1 MASYQHIDTDNMHQS
16 IYEFS
21 DHLVKALEIGK
32 AIALKNQYSDI
43 HNVVVAGMGG
53 SAIGGD
59 VAKLL
64 CKNELKV
71 PMVVSRNYTL
81 PGWVN
86 ENTLVICCSYSGNT
100 EETLAAFEH
109 ARVKGAQIVGISTG
123 GTLTEK
129 MAEFEL
135 DLVTIPGGLQPRAAL
150 AFSLVPMLF
159 LMKQTGL
166 IGSETMDQLP
176 GAASFIASIRDGY
189 GKQLEDNPTYSLAQ
203 RIYKTIPVIYGETDA
218 AGTLAVRFK
227 GQLNENAK
235 MLAYCNELP
244 EMNHNEIVG
253 FKNNQDILNHISIIW
268 IKDEKDHP
276 RIAVRQE
283 STQEIIDDLCANHEV
298 VSAVGDSVAT
308 RFLHLIHYGDWVSYW
323 CAILHQTDPTP
334 VKKIDRLKAI
344 LSEKS

>member
-21 DHLVKALEIGK
+21 DHLMEAVEIGK
-32 AIALKNQYSDI
+32 SIALKNQYSDI

-59 VAKLL
+59 VARLL
-64 CKNELKV
+64 CKNEMKV
-71 PMVVSRNYTL
+71 PMLVSRNYTL

-86 ENTLVICCSYSGNT
+86 KNTLVICSSYSGNT

-109 ARVKGAQIVGISTG
+109 ARDKGAQIVGISTG
-123 GTLTEK
+123 GILSEK

-150 AFSLVPMLF
+150 GFSLVPMLF

-166 IGSETMDQLP
+166 IGPETMDQLP
-176 GAASFIASIRDGY
+176 DAASFIASIRDQY
-189 GKQLEDNPTYSLAQ
+189 GKQSDDNPTYSLAQ

-218 AGTLAVRFK
+218 TGTLAVRFK
-227 GQLNENAK
+227 GQLSENAK

-253 FKNNQDILNHISIIW
+253 FKNNQDILNHISVIW
-268 IKDEKDHP
+268 LKDEKDHP
-276 RIAVRQE
+276 RIEVRQD
-283 STQEIIDDLCANHEV
+283 STREIIGDLCANHEV
-298 VSAVGDSVAT
+298 ISAQGDSAAI
-308 RFLHLIHYGDWVSYW
+308 RYLQLIHYGDWVSYW
-323 CAILHQTDPTP
+323 CAILHQTNPTP

>member
-86 ENTLVICCSYSGNT
+86 ENTLVICSSYSGNT

-109 ARVKGAQIVGISTG
+109 ARDKGAQIVGISTG
-123 GTLTEK
+123 GTLSEK

-189 GKQLEDNPTYSLAQ
+189 GKQSEDNPTYSLAQ

-218 AGTLAVRFK
+218 TGTLAVRFK

-268 IKDEKDHP
+268 LKDEKDHP
-276 RIAVRQE
+276 RTAVRQE
-283 STQEIIDDLCANHEV
+283 SSQEIIYDLCANHEV

-334 VKKIDRLKAI
+334 VKKVDRLKAI

>member
-21 DHLVKALEIGK
+21 DHLMQAVEIGK
-32 AIALKNQYSDI
+32 SIALKNQYSDI

-59 VAKLL
+59 VARLL

-86 ENTLVICCSYSGNT
+86 KNTLVICSSYSGNT

-109 ARVKGAQIVGISTG
+109 ARDKGAQIVGISTG
-123 GTLTEK
+123 GILSEK

-150 AFSLVPMLF
+150 GFSLVPMLF

-166 IGSETMDQLP
+166 IGPETMDQLP
-176 GAASFIASIRDGY
+176 DAASFIASIRDQY
-189 GKQLEDNPTYSLAQ
+189 GKQSDDNPTYSLAQ

-218 AGTLAVRFK
+218 TGTLAVRFK
-227 GQLNENAK
+227 GQLSENAK
-235 MLAYCNELP
+235 MLAYCNEMP

-268 IKDEKDHP
+268 LKDEKDHP
-276 RIAVRQE
+276 RIAVRQD
-283 STQEIIDDLCANHEV
+283 STREIIGDLCANHEV
-298 VSAVGDSVAT
+298 ISAQGDSAAI
-308 RFLHLIHYGDWVSYW
+308 RYLQLIHYGDWVSYW
-323 CAILHQTDPTP
+323 CAILHQTNPTP

>member
-1 MASYQHIDTDNMHQS
+1 MPSYQHIDTDNMHQS

-21 DHLVKALEIGK
+21 DHLMQAVEIGK
-32 AIALKNQYSDI
+32 SIALKNQYSDI

-59 VAKLL
+59 VARLL

-109 ARVKGAQIVGISTG
+109 ARDKGAQIAGLSTG
-123 GTLTEK
+123 GTLSEK
-129 MAEFEL
+129 MAEFEF

-150 AFSLVPMLF
+150 GFSLVPMLF

-166 IGSETMDQLP
+166 IGSETIDQLP
-176 GAASFIASIRDGY
+176 EAASFIASIRDQY
-189 GKQLEDNPTYSLAQ
+189 GKQSDDNPTYSLAQ

-218 AGTLAVRFK
+218 TGTLAVRFK
-227 GQLNENAK
+227 GQLSENAK

-253 FKNNQDILNHISIIW
+253 FKNNQDILNHISVIW
-268 IKDEKDHP
+268 LKDEKDHP
-276 RIAVRQE
+276 RTAVRQD
-283 STQEIIDDLCANHEV
+283 STREIIGDLCANHEV
-298 VSAVGDSVAT
+298 ISAQGDSAAI
-308 RFLHLIHYGDWVSYW
+308 RYLQLIHYGDWVSYW
-323 CAILHQTDPTP
+323 CAILHQTNPTP

>member
-71 PMVVSRNYTL
+71 PMLISRNYTL

-86 ENTLVICCSYSGNT
+86 ENTLVICSSYSGNT

-123 GTLTEK
+123 GTLSEK

-189 GKQLEDNPTYSLAQ
+189 GKQSENNPTYSLAQ

-218 AGTLAVRFK
+218 TGTLAVRFK

-268 IKDEKDHP
+268 LKDEKDHP
-276 RIAVRQE
+276 RTAVRQE
-283 STQEIIDDLCANHEV
+283 SSQEIIDDLCANHEV

>member
-71 PMVVSRNYTL
+71 PMLISRNYTL

-86 ENTLVICCSYSGNT
+86 ENTLVICSSYSGNT

-123 GTLTEK
+123 GTLSEK

-189 GKQLEDNPTYSLAQ
+189 GKQSEDNPTYSLAQ

-218 AGTLAVRFK
+218 TGTLAVRFK

-268 IKDEKDHP
+268 LKDEKDHP
-276 RIAVRQE
+276 RTAVRQE
-283 STQEIIDDLCANHEV
+283 SSQEIIDDLCANHEV

>member
-1 MASYQHIDTDNMHQS
+1 MPSYQHIDTDNMHQS

-21 DHLVKALEIGK
+21 DHLMQAVEIGK
-32 AIALKNQYSDI
+32 SIALKNQYSDI

-59 VAKLL
+59 VARLL

-109 ARVKGAQIVGISTG
+109 ARDKGAQIAGLSTG
-123 GTLTEK
+123 GTLSEK
-129 MAEFEL
+129 MAEFEF

-150 AFSLVPMLF
+150 GFSLVPMLF

-166 IGSETMDQLP
+166 IGPETMDQLP
-176 GAASFIASIRDGY
+176 DAASFIASIRDQY
-189 GKQLEDNPTYSLAQ
+189 GKQSDDNPTFSLAQ

-218 AGTLAVRFK
+218 TGTLAVRFK
-227 GQLNENAK
+227 GQLSENAK

-253 FKNNQDILNHISIIW
+253 FKNNQDILNHISVIW
-268 IKDEKDHP
+268 LKDEKDHP
-276 RIAVRQE
+276 RTAVRQD
-283 STQEIIDDLCANHEV
+283 STREIIGDLCANHEV
-298 VSAVGDSVAT
+298 ISAQGDSAAI
-308 RFLHLIHYGDWVSYW
+308 RYLQLIHYGDWVSYW
-323 CAILHQTDPTP
+323 CAILHQTNPTP
-334 VKKIDRLKAI
+334 VKNIDRLKAI

>member
-21 DHLVKALEIGK
+21 DHLMQAVEIGK
-32 AIALKNQYSDI
+32 SISLKNQYNDI
-43 HNVVVAGMGG
+43 RNIIVAGMGG

-81 PGWVN
+81 PGWAN

-109 ARVKGAQIVGISTG
+109 ARDKGAKIVGISTG
-123 GTLTEK
+123 GNLSEK
-129 MAEFEL
+129 MTELEL
-135 DLVTIPGGLQPRAAL
+135 DLVTIPSGFQPRAAL
-150 AFSLVPMLF
+150 AFSMVPMLF
-159 LMKQTGL
+159 LLQKMGL
-166 IGSETMDQLP
+166 IGTETINQLP
-176 GAASFIASIRDGY
+176 DAASLIKSIRDRY
-189 GKQLEDNPTYSLAQ
+189 GKQSDDNPTFTLAQ
-203 RIYKTIPVIYGETDA
+203 QIYKTIPVIYGETDA
-218 AGTLAVRFK
+218 TGTLAVRFK
-227 GQLNENAK
+227 GQLSENAK

-253 FKNNQDILNHISIIW
+253 FKNNQDILNHISVIW
-268 IKDEKDHP
+268 LKDKKDHP
-276 RIAVRQE
+276 RTALRRD
-283 STQEIIDDLCANHEV
+283 STQEIISDLCANHEV
-298 VSAVGDSVAT
+298 LSAEGDSATT
-308 RFLHLIHYGDWVSYW
+308 RFLHLIHYGDWLSYW
-323 CAILHQTDPTP
+323 CAILHRTDPTP
-334 VKKIDRLKAI
+334 VKNIDRLKAI

>member
-21 DHLVKALEIGK
+21 DHLMQAVEIGK
-32 AIALKNQYSDI
+32 SIALKNQYSDI

-59 VAKLL
+59 VARLL

-86 ENTLVICCSYSGNT
+86 KNTLVICSSYSGNT

-109 ARVKGAQIVGISTG
+109 ARDKGAQIVGISTG
-123 GTLTEK
+123 GILSEK

-150 AFSLVPMLF
+150 GFSLVPMLF

-166 IGSETMDQLP
+166 IGPETMDQLP
-176 GAASFIASIRDGY
+176 DAASFIASIRDQY
-189 GKQLEDNPTYSLAQ
+189 GKQSDDNPTYSLAQ

-218 AGTLAVRFK
+218 TGTLAVRFK
-227 GQLNENAK
+227 GQLSENAK

-268 IKDEKDHP
+268 LKDEKDHP
-276 RIAVRQE
+276 RIAVRQD
-283 STQEIIDDLCANHEV
+283 STREIIGDLCANHEV
-298 VSAVGDSVAT
+298 ISAQGDSAAI
-308 RFLHLIHYGDWVSYW
+308 RYLQLIHYGDWVSYW
-323 CAILHQTDPTP
+323 CAILHQTNPTP

>member
-1 MASYQHIDTDNMHQS
+1 MPSYQHIDTDNMHQS

-21 DHLVKALEIGK
+21 DHLMQAVEIGK
-32 AIALKNQYSDI
+32 SIALKNQYSDI

-59 VAKLL
+59 VARLL

-109 ARVKGAQIVGISTG
+109 ARDKGAQIAGLSTG
-123 GTLTEK
+123 GTLSEK
-129 MAEFEL
+129 MAEFEF

-150 AFSLVPMLF
+150 GFSLVPMLF

-166 IGSETMDQLP
+166 IGSETIDQLP
-176 GAASFIASIRDGY
+176 EAASFIASIRDQY
-189 GKQLEDNPTYSLAQ
+189 GKQSDDNPTYSLAQ

-218 AGTLAVRFK
+218 TGTLAVRFK
-227 GQLNENAK
+227 GQLSENAK

-253 FKNNQDILNHISIIW
+253 FKNNQDILNHISVIW
-268 IKDEKDHP
+268 LKDEKDHP
-276 RIAVRQE
+276 RTAVRQD
-283 STQEIIDDLCANHEV
+283 STREIIGDLCANHV
-298 VSAVGDSVAT
+298 VISAQGDSAAI
-308 RFLHLIHYGDWVSYW
+308 RYLQLIHYGDWVSYW
-323 CAILHQTDPTP
+323 CAILHQTNPTP

>member
-21 DHLVKALEIGK
+21 DHLMQAVEIGK
-32 AIALKNQYSDI
+32 SIALKNQYSDI

-59 VAKLL
+59 VARLL

-109 ARVKGAQIVGISTG
+109 ARDKGAQIAGLSTG
-123 GTLTEK
+123 GTLSEK
-129 MAEFEL
+129 MAEFEF

-150 AFSLVPMLF
+150 GFSLVPMLF

-166 IGSETMDQLP
+166 IGSETIDQLP
-176 GAASFIASIRDGY
+176 EAASFIASIRDQY
-189 GKQLEDNPTYSLAQ
+189 GKQSDDNPTYSLAQ

-218 AGTLAVRFK
+218 TGTLAVRFK
-227 GQLNENAK
+227 GQLSENAK

-253 FKNNQDILNHISIIW
+253 FKNNQDILNHMSVIW
-268 IKDEKDHP
+268 LKDEKDHP
-276 RIAVRQE
+276 RIAVRQD
-283 STQEIIDDLCANHEV
+283 STREIIGDLCANHEM
-298 VSAVGDSVAT
+298 VSLEGDSAAI
-308 RFLHLIHYGDWVSYW
+308 RYLHLIHYGDWVSYW
-323 CAILHQTDPTP
+323 CAILHQTNPTP

>member
-21 DHLVKALEIGK
+21 DHLMQAVEIGK
-32 AIALKNQYSDI
+32 SIALKNQYSDI

-59 VAKLL
+59 VARLL

-86 ENTLVICCSYSGNT
+86 KNTLVICSSYSGNT

-109 ARVKGAQIVGISTG
+109 ARDKGAQIVGISTG
-123 GTLTEK
+123 GILSEK

-150 AFSLVPMLF
+150 GFSLVPMLF

-166 IGSETMDQLP
+166 IGPETMDQLP
-176 GAASFIASIRDGY
+176 DAASFIASIRDQY
-189 GKQLEDNPTYSLAQ
+189 GKQSDDNPTYSLAQ

-218 AGTLAVRFK
+218 TGTLAVRFK
-227 GQLNENAK
+227 GQLSENAK

-253 FKNNQDILNHISIIW
+253 FKNNQDILNHISVIW
-268 IKDEKDHP
+268 LKDEKDHP
-276 RIAVRQE
+276 RTAVRQD
-283 STQEIIDDLCANHEV
+283 STREIIGDLCANHEV
-298 VSAVGDSVAT
+298 ISAQGDSAAI
-308 RFLHLIHYGDWVSYW
+308 RYLQLIHYGDWVSYW
-323 CAILHQTDPTP
+323 CAILHQTNPTP
-334 VKKIDRLKAI
+334 VKRIVRLKAI

>member
-21 DHLVKALEIGK
+21 DHLMQAVEIGK
-32 AIALKNQYSDI
+32 SIALKNQYSDI

-59 VAKLL
+59 VARLL

-86 ENTLVICCSYSGNT
+86 KNTLVICSSYSGNT

-109 ARVKGAQIVGISTG
+109 ARDKGAQIVGISTG
-123 GTLTEK
+123 GILSEK

-150 AFSLVPMLF
+150 GFSLVPMLF

-166 IGSETMDQLP
+166 IGPETMDQLP
-176 GAASFIASIRDGY
+176 DAASFIASIRDQY
-189 GKQLEDNPTYSLAQ
+189 GKQSDDNPTYSLAQ

-218 AGTLAVRFK
+218 TGTLAVRFK
-227 GQLNENAK
+227 GQLSENAK

-268 IKDEKDHP
+268 LKDEKDHP
-276 RIAVRQE
+276 RTAVRQD
-283 STQEIIDDLCANHEV
+283 STREIIGDLCANHEV
-298 VSAVGDSVAT
+298 ISAQGDSAAI
-308 RFLHLIHYGDWVSYW
+308 RYLQLIHYGDWVSYW
-323 CAILHQTDPTP
+323 CAIFHQTNPTP

>member
-21 DHLVKALEIGK
+21 DHLMQAVEIGK
-32 AIALKNQYSDI
+32 SIALKNQYSDI

-59 VAKLL
+59 VARLL

-109 ARVKGAQIVGISTG
+109 ARDKGAQIAGLSTG
-123 GTLTEK
+123 GTLSEK
-129 MAEFEL
+129 MAEFEF

-150 AFSLVPMLF
+150 GFSLVPMLF

-166 IGSETMDQLP
+166 IGPETMDQLP
-176 GAASFIASIRDGY
+176 DAASFIASIRDQY
-189 GKQLEDNPTYSLAQ
+189 GKQSDDNPTYSLAQ

-218 AGTLAVRFK
+218 TGTLAVRFK
-227 GQLNENAK
+227 GQLSENAK

-253 FKNNQDILNHISIIW
+253 FKNNQDILNHISVIW
-268 IKDEKDHP
+268 LKDEKDHP
-276 RIAVRQE
+276 RTAVRQD
-283 STQEIIDDLCANHEV
+283 STREIIGDLCANHV
-298 VSAVGDSVAT
+298 VISAQGDSAAI
-308 RFLHLIHYGDWVSYW
+308 RYLQLIHYGDWVSYW
-323 CAILHQTDPTP
+323 CAILHQTNPTP

>member
-21 DHLVKALEIGK
+21 DHLVKAVEIGK
-32 AIALKNQYSDI
+32 SISLKNQYNDI

-59 VAKLL
+59 VARLL

-81 PGWVN
+81 PGWAN

-109 ARVKGAQIVGISTG
+109 ARDKGAQIVGISTG
-123 GTLTEK
+123 GTLSEK
-129 MAEFEL
+129 MAEFAL

-159 LMKQTGL
+159 LMKQMGL
-166 IGSETMDQLP
+166 IGSETLDLLP
-176 GAASFIASIRDGY
+176 DAAAFIASIRDRY
-189 GKQLEDNPTYSLAQ
+189 GKQSEDNPTYSLAQ

-218 AGTLAVRFK
+218 TGILAVRFK
-227 GQLNENAK
+227 GQLSENAK

-253 FKNNQDILNHISIIW
+253 FKNNQDILNHISVIW
-268 IKDEKDHP
+268 LKDEKDHP
-276 RIAVRQE
+276 RTTVRQD
-283 STQEIIDDLCANHEV
+283 STREIIDNLCANHEV
-298 VSAVGDSVAT
+298 VLTGEDSAAT

-323 CAILHQTDPTP
+323 CAILHQTNPTP

>member
-21 DHLVKALEIGK
+21 DHLVKALEICK

-59 VAKLL
+59 VARLL

-86 ENTLVICCSYSGNT
+86 ENTLVICSSYSGNT

-123 GTLTEK
+123 GTLSEK

-189 GKQLEDNPTYSLAQ
+189 GKQSEDNPTYSLAQ

-268 IKDEKDHP
+268 LKDEKDHP
-276 RIAVRQE
+276 RTAVRQE
-283 STQEIIDDLCANHEV
+283 SSQEIIYDLCANHEV

>member
-86 ENTLVICCSYSGNT
+86 ENTLVICSSYSGNT

-123 GTLTEK
+123 GTLSEK

-166 IGSETMDQLP
+166 IGSETMDKLP

-189 GKQLEDNPTYSLAQ
+189 GKQSEDNPTYSLAQ

-218 AGTLAVRFK
+218 TGTLAVRFK

-268 IKDEKDHP
+268 LKDEKDHP
-276 RIAVRQE
+276 RTAVRQE
-283 STQEIIDDLCANHEV
+283 SSQEIIDDLCANHEV

-323 CAILHQTDPTP
+323 CAILHKTNPTP

>member
-1 MASYQHIDTDNMHQS
+1 M
-16 IYEFS
+16 
-21 DHLVKALEIGK
+21 
-32 AIALKNQYSDI
+32 
-43 HNVVVAGMGG
+43 
-53 SAIGGD
+53 
-59 VAKLL
+59 
-64 CKNELKV
+64 
-71 PMVVSRNYTL
+71 
-81 PGWVN
+81 
-86 ENTLVICCSYSGNT
+86 
-100 EETLAAFEH
+100 
-109 ARVKGAQIVGISTG
+109 GISTG
-123 GTLTEK
+123 GTLSEK

-135 DLVTIPGGLQPRAAL
+135 GLVTIPGGLQPRAAL

-166 IGSETMDQLP
+166 IGSKTMDKLP
-176 GAASFIASIRDGY
+176 EAASFIASIRDGY
-189 GKQLEDNPTYSLAQ
+189 GKQSEDNPTYSLAQ

-268 IKDEKDHP
+268 LKDEKDHP
-276 RIAVRQE
+276 RTAVRQE
-283 STQEIIDDLCANHEV
+283 SSQEIIYDLCANHEV

>member
-86 ENTLVICCSYSGNT
+86 ENTLVICSSYSGNT

-123 GTLTEK
+123 GTLSEK

-189 GKQLEDNPTYSLAQ
+189 GKQSEDNPTYSLAQ

-268 IKDEKDHP
+268 LKDEKDHP
-276 RIAVRQE
+276 RTAVRQE
-283 STQEIIDDLCANHEV
+283 SSQEIIYDLCANHEV

>member
-21 DHLVKALEIGK
+21 DHLMQAVEIGK
-32 AIALKNQYSDI
+32 SIALKNQYSDI

-59 VAKLL
+59 VARLL

-86 ENTLVICCSYSGNT
+86 KNTLVICSSYSGNT

-109 ARVKGAQIVGISTG
+109 ARDKGAQIVGISTG
-123 GTLTEK
+123 GILSEK

-150 AFSLVPMLF
+150 GFSLVPMLF

-166 IGSETMDQLP
+166 IGPETMDQLP
-176 GAASFIASIRDGY
+176 DAASFIASIRDQY
-189 GKQLEDNPTYSLAQ
+189 GKQSDDNPTYSLAQ

-218 AGTLAVRFK
+218 TGTVAVRFK
-227 GQLNENAK
+227 GQLSENAK

-253 FKNNQDILNHISIIW
+253 FKNNQDILNHISVIW
-268 IKDEKDHP
+268 LKDEKDHP
-276 RIAVRQE
+276 RTAVRQD
-283 STQEIIDDLCANHEV
+283 STREIIGDLCANHEV
-298 VSAVGDSVAT
+298 ISAQGDSAAI
-308 RFLHLIHYGDWVSYW
+308 RYLQLIHYGDWVSYW
-323 CAILHQTDPTP
+323 CAILHQTNPTP

>member
-86 ENTLVICCSYSGNT
+86 ENTLVICSSYSGNT

-123 GTLTEK
+123 GTLSEK

-135 DLVTIPGGLQPRAAL
+135 GLVTIPGGLQPRAAL

-166 IGSETMDQLP
+166 IGSKTMDKLP
-176 GAASFIASIRDGY
+176 EAASFIASIRDGY
-189 GKQLEDNPTYSLAQ
+189 GKQSEDNPTYSLAQ

-218 AGTLAVRFK
+218 TGTLAVRFK

-268 IKDEKDHP
+268 LKDEKDHP
-276 RIAVRQE
+276 RTAVRQE
-283 STQEIIDDLCANHEV
+283 STREIIDDLCANHEV

>member
-21 DHLVKALEIGK
+21 DHLMQAVEIGK
-32 AIALKNQYSDI
+32 SIALKNQYSDI

-59 VAKLL
+59 VARLL

-86 ENTLVICCSYSGNT
+86 KNTLVICSSYSGNT

-109 ARVKGAQIVGISTG
+109 ARDKGAQIVGISTG
-123 GTLTEK
+123 GILSEK

-150 AFSLVPMLF
+150 GFSLVPMLF

-166 IGSETMDQLP
+166 IGPETMDQLP
-176 GAASFIASIRDGY
+176 DAASFIASIRDQY
-189 GKQLEDNPTYSLAQ
+189 GKQSDDNPTFSLAQ

-218 AGTLAVRFK
+218 TGTLAVRFK
-227 GQLNENAK
+227 GQLSENAK

-253 FKNNQDILNHISIIW
+253 FKNNQDILNHISVIW
-268 IKDEKDHP
+268 LKDEKDHP
-276 RIAVRQE
+276 RIAVRQD
-283 STQEIIDDLCANHEV
+283 STREIIGDLCANHEV
-298 VSAVGDSVAT
+298 ISAQGDSAAI
-308 RFLHLIHYGDWVSYW
+308 RYLQLIHYGDWVSYW
-323 CAILHQTDPTP
+323 CAILHQTNPTP
-334 VKKIDRLKAI
+334 VKKIVRLKAI

>member
-21 DHLVKALEIGK
+21 DHLVKAVEIGK
-32 AIALKNQYSDI
+32 SISLKNQYNDI

-59 VAKLL
+59 VARLL

-81 PGWVN
+81 PGWAN
-86 ENTLVICCSYSGNT
+86 ENTLVICSSYSGNT

-109 ARVKGAQIVGISTG
+109 ARDKGAQIVGISTG
-123 GTLTEK
+123 GTLSEK
-129 MAEFEL
+129 MAEFAL

-159 LMKQTGL
+159 LMKQMGL
-166 IGSETMDQLP
+166 IGSETLDLLP
-176 GAASFIASIRDGY
+176 DAAAFIASIRDRY
-189 GKQLEDNPTYSLAQ
+189 GKQSEDNPTYSLAQ
-203 RIYKTIPVIYGETDA
+203 RIYKTLPVIYGETDA
-218 AGTLAVRFK
+218 TGILAVRFK
-227 GQLNENAK
+227 GQLSENAK

-253 FKNNQDILNHISIIW
+253 FKNNQDILNHISVIW
-268 IKDEKDHP
+268 LKDEKDHP
-276 RIAVRQE
+276 RTAVRQD
-283 STQEIIDDLCANHEV
+283 SPREIIDDLCANHEV
-298 VSAVGDSVAT
+298 VLAGGDSAAT
-308 RFLHLIHYGDWVSYW
+308 RFVHLIHYGDWVSYW
-323 CAILHQTDPTP
+323 CAILHQTNPTP

>member
-86 ENTLVICCSYSGNT
+86 ENTLVICSSYSGNT

-123 GTLTEK
+123 GTLSEK

-189 GKQLEDNPTYSLAQ
+189 GKQSENNPTYSLAQ

-268 IKDEKDHP
+268 LKDEKDHP
-276 RIAVRQE
+276 RTAVRQE
-283 STQEIIDDLCANHEV
+283 SSQEIIDDLCANHEV

>member
-86 ENTLVICCSYSGNT
+86 ENTLVICSSYSGNT

-189 GKQLEDNPTYSLAQ
+189 GKQSEDNPTYSLAQ
-203 RIYKTIPVIYGETDA
+203 QIYKTIPVIYGETDA
-218 AGTLAVRFK
+218 TGTLAVRFK

-268 IKDEKDHP
+268 LKDEKDHP
-276 RIAVRQE
+276 RTAVRQE
-283 STQEIIDDLCANHEV
+283 SSQEIIYDLCANHEV

>member
-86 ENTLVICCSYSGNT
+86 ENTLVICSSYSGNT

-109 ARVKGAQIVGISTG
+109 ARDKDAQIVGISTG
-123 GTLTEK
+123 GTLSEK

-189 GKQLEDNPTYSLAQ
+189 GKQSEDNPTYSLAQ

-268 IKDEKDHP
+268 LKDEKDHP
-276 RIAVRQE
+276 RTAVRQE
-283 STQEIIDDLCANHEV
+283 SSQEIIYDLCANHEV

>member
-21 DHLVKALEIGK
+21 DHLMQAVEIGK
-32 AIALKNQYSDI
+32 SIALKNQYSDI

-59 VAKLL
+59 VARLL

-86 ENTLVICCSYSGNT
+86 KNTLVICSSYSGNT

-109 ARVKGAQIVGISTG
+109 ARDKGAQIVGISTG
-123 GTLTEK
+123 GILSEK

-150 AFSLVPMLF
+150 GFSLVPMLF

-166 IGSETMDQLP
+166 IGPETMDQLP
-176 GAASFIASIRDGY
+176 DAASFIASIRDQY
-189 GKQLEDNPTYSLAQ
+189 GKQSDDNPTFSLAQ

-218 AGTLAVRFK
+218 TGTLAVRFK
-227 GQLNENAK
+227 GQLSENAK

-253 FKNNQDILNHISIIW
+253 FKNNQDILNHISVIW
-268 IKDEKDHP
+268 LKDEKDHP
-276 RIAVRQE
+276 RTAVRQD
-283 STQEIIDDLCANHEV
+283 STREIIGDLCANHEV
-298 VSAVGDSVAT
+298 ISAQGDSAAI
-308 RFLHLIHYGDWVSYW
+308 RYLQLIHYGDWVSYW
-323 CAILHQTDPTP
+323 CAILHQTNPTP

>member
-21 DHLVKALEIGK
+21 DHLVKAVEIGK
-32 AIALKNQYSDI
+32 SISLKNQYNDI

-59 VAKLL
+59 VARLL

-81 PGWVN
+81 PGWAN
-86 ENTLVICCSYSGNT
+86 ENTLVICSSYSGNT

-109 ARVKGAQIVGISTG
+109 ARDKGAQIVGISTG
-123 GTLTEK
+123 GTLSEK
-129 MAEFEL
+129 MAEFAL

-159 LMKQTGL
+159 LMKQMGL
-166 IGSETMDQLP
+166 IGSETLDLLP
-176 GAASFIASIRDGY
+176 DAAAFIASIRDRY
-189 GKQLEDNPTYSLAQ
+189 GKQSEDNPTYSLAQ
-203 RIYKTIPVIYGETDA
+203 QIYKTIPIIYGETDA
-218 AGTLAVRFK
+218 TGILAVRFK
-227 GQLNENAK
+227 GQLSENAK

-253 FKNNQDILNHISIIW
+253 FKNNQDILNHISVIW
-268 IKDEKDHP
+268 LKDEKDHP
-276 RIAVRQE
+276 RTTVRQD
-283 STQEIIDDLCANHEV
+283 STREIIDNLCANHEV
-298 VSAVGDSVAT
+298 VLTGEDSAAT

-323 CAILHQTDPTP
+323 CAILHQTNPTP

>member
-1 MASYQHIDTDNMHQS
+1 MASYQHIDTDNMLQS

-21 DHLVKALEIGK
+21 DHLMQAVEIGK
-32 AIALKNQYSDI
+32 SIDLKNQYSDI

-59 VAKLL
+59 VARLL

-86 ENTLVICCSYSGNT
+86 KNTLVICCSYSGNT

-109 ARVKGAQIVGISTG
+109 ARDKGAQIAGLSTG
-123 GTLTEK
+123 GTLSEK

-150 AFSLVPMLF
+150 GISLVPMLF

-166 IGSETMDQLP
+166 IGPETMDQLP
-176 GAASFIASIRDGY
+176 DAASFIASIRDQY
-189 GKQLEDNPTYSLAQ
+189 GKQSDDNPTYSLAQ

-218 AGTLAVRFK
+218 TGTLAVRFK
-227 GQLNENAK
+227 GQLSENAK

-253 FKNNQDILNHISIIW
+253 FKNNQDILNHISVIW
-268 IKDEKDHP
+268 LKDEKDHP
-276 RIAVRQE
+276 RTAVRQD
-283 STQEIIDDLCANHEV
+283 STREIIGDLCANHEV
-298 VSAVGDSVAT
+298 ISAQGDSAAI
-308 RFLHLIHYGDWVSYW
+308 RYLHLIHYGDWVSYW
-323 CAILHQTDPTP
+323 CAILHQTNPTP

>member
-21 DHLVKALEIGK
+21 DHLVKAVEIGK
-32 AIALKNQYSDI
+32 SISLKNQYNDI

-59 VAKLL
+59 VARLL

-81 PGWVN
+81 PGWAN

-109 ARVKGAQIVGISTG
+109 ARDKGAQIVGISTG
-123 GTLTEK
+123 GTLSEK

-166 IGSETMDQLP
+166 IGSKTLDLLP
-176 GAASFIASIRDGY
+176 DAAAFIASIRDRY
-189 GKQLEDNPTYSLAQ
+189 GKQSEDNPTYSLAQ

-218 AGTLAVRFK
+218 TGILAVRFK
-227 GQLNENAK
+227 GQLSENAK

-253 FKNNQDILNHISIIW
+253 FKNNQDILNHISVIW
-268 IKDEKDHP
+268 LKDEKDHP
-276 RIAVRQE
+276 RTTVRQD
-283 STQEIIDDLCANHEV
+283 STREIIDDLCANHEV
-298 VSAVGDSVAT
+298 VLAGGDSAAT
-308 RFLHLIHYGDWVSYW
+308 RFVHLIHYGDWVSYW
-323 CAILHQTDPTP
+323 CAILHQTNPTP

>member
-71 PMVVSRNYTL
+71 PILISRNYTL

-86 ENTLVICCSYSGNT
+86 ENTLVICSSYSGNT

-166 IGSETMDQLP
+166 IGSKTMDKLP
-176 GAASFIASIRDGY
+176 EAASFIASIRDVY
-189 GKQLEDNPTYSLAQ
+189 GKQSENNPTYSLAQ

-218 AGTLAVRFK
+218 TGTLAVRFK

-268 IKDEKDHP
+268 LKDEKDHP
-276 RIAVRQE
+276 RTAVRQE
-283 STQEIIDDLCANHEV
+283 SSQEIIYDLCANHEV

>member
-86 ENTLVICCSYSGNT
+86 ENTLVICSSYSGNT

-189 GKQLEDNPTYSLAQ
+189 GKQSENNPTYSLAQ

-218 AGTLAVRFK
+218 IGTLAVRFK

-268 IKDEKDHP
+268 LKDEKDHP
-276 RIAVRQE
+276 RTAVRQE
-283 STQEIIDDLCANHEV
+283 SSQEIIYDLCANHEV

>member
-86 ENTLVICCSYSGNT
+86 ENTLVICSSYSGNT

-123 GTLTEK
+123 GTLSEK

-189 GKQLEDNPTYSLAQ
+189 GKQSEDNPTYSLAQ

-218 AGTLAVRFK
+218 TGTLAVRFK

-268 IKDEKDHP
+268 LKDEKDHP
-276 RIAVRQE
+276 RTAVRQE
-283 STQEIIDDLCANHEV
+283 SSQEIIDDLCANHEV